1 MKKNAKK
8 VANKIAIE
16 DFEKF
21 VGKVSIDKNLV
32 SKVNAGGRG
41 DGWIPSVS
49 GDCMITPKNCW
60 HLSTWFPY

>member
-1 MKKNAKK
+1 MKNNVKKN
-8 VANKIAIE
+8 ANKIAIE

-21 VGKVSIDKNLV
+21 VGKVNIDKNLLG
-32 SKVNAGGRG
+32 KVNGGLAG

-60 HLSTWFPY
+60 HLSTWLGY